1 MKKNAVVCSVVV
13 FCTGP
18 VWSADYLSGQQ
29 KQYIH
34 DGFSLTTSL
43 GYMGGE
49 SKEYVY
55 DNNKLLSRLDWKI
68 KNSAILKMEANYD
81 LLPWLSVNA
90 AGWTS
95 LASGSGHLNDFD
107 WQDPN
112 SSSKTDSSSSRAIL
126 NEANQYDLSLRG
138 WLLNNDNYKAGLIAG
153 YQESRFS
160 MTGKGGTYDYAGED
174 SNGDYD
180 PNLPREHGS
189 FPQNQSVIGYKQ
201 TYRAPYIGLI
211 GKYAINDF
219 EFNALMKYSHW
230 VDAKDNDN
238 HYLTGATSATN
249 TSSAELWAGQIN
261 AGYWVTSQAKV
272 FTEADYT
279 YYPNKRGTIE
289 QWDNDGYQSAS
300 GGGGIQNR
308 NWTITAGLQY
318 LW

>member
-1 MKKNAVVCSVVV
+1 MKTKAVVCGVAIL
-13 FCTGP
+13 CTTP
-18 VWSADYLSGQQ
+18 SWAVDYLSGQE
-29 KQYIH
+29 KQYIY
-34 DGFSLTTSL
+34 DGLSLTTSL

-49 SKEYVY
+49 SREYVY
-55 DNNKLLSRLDWKI
+55 DNDRLLSRLDWKM
-68 KNSAILKMEANYD
+68 KNAAILKMEANYD
-81 LLPWLSVNA
+81 LLPWLSINA
-90 AGWTS
+90 AGWTT
-95 LASGSGHLNDFD
+95 LAAGSGSLKDRD
-107 WQDPN
+107 WQDLN
-112 SSSKTDSSSSRAIL
+112 STNNTDTSFSSATL
-126 NEANQYDLSLRG
+126 NEANEYDLSLRG
-138 WLLNNDNYKAGLIAG
+138 WIFNSENYKAGLIAG

-160 MTGKGGTYDYAGED
+160 MTGKGGTYDYAGTD
-174 SNGDYD
+174 ANGNYD
-180 PNLPREHGS
+180 PNLPREQGT
-189 FPQNQSVIGYKQ
+189 FPANQSVIGYKQ

-261 AGYWVTSQAKV
+261 AGYWVTPQAKV

-279 YYPNKRGTIE
+279 YYPNKKGKIE

-300 GGGGIQNR
+300 SGGGIQNR

>member
-1 MKKNAVVCSVVV
+1 MKTKAVICGVAVICS
-13 FCTGP
+13 TP
-18 VWSADYLSGQQ
+18 VWAVDYLSGQE
-29 KQYIH
+29 KQYIY
-34 DGFSLTTSL
+34 DGLSLTTSL

-49 SKEYVY
+49 SREYVY
-55 DNNKLLSRLDWKI
+55 DNDRLLSRLDWKM
-68 KNSAILKMEANYD
+68 KNAAILKMEANYD
-81 LLPWLSVNA
+81 VLPWLSVNA
-90 AGWTS
+90 AGWTT
-95 LASGSGHLNDFD
+95 LAAGSGSLKDRD
-107 WQDPN
+107 WQDLN
-112 SSSKTDSSSSRAIL
+112 STNNTDTSFSSATL
-126 NEANQYDLSLRG
+126 NEANEYDLSLRG
-138 WLLNNDNYKAGLIAG
+138 WIFNSENYKAGLIAG

-160 MTGKGGTYDYAGED
+160 MTGKGGTYDYAGTD
-174 SNGDYD
+174 ANGNYD
-180 PNLPREHGS
+180 PNLPREQGT
-189 FPQNQSVIGYKQ
+189 FPANQSVIGYKQ

-261 AGYWVTSQAKV
+261 AGYWVTPQAKV

-279 YYPNKRGTIE
+279 YYPNKKGKIE

-300 GGGGIQNR
+300 SGGGIQNR

>member
-1 MKKNAVVCSVVV
+1 MKVNAVVCSFAVI
-13 FCTGP
+13 FSGYAY
-18 VWSADYLSGQQ
+18 SAEYLSGQE

-34 DGFSLTTSL
+34 DGFSLTSSL

-55 DNNKLLSRLDWKI
+55 NEGKLLSRLDWKI

-95 LASGSGHLNDFD
+95 LASGSGHLNDYD
-107 WQDPN
+107 WQDSN
-112 SSSKTDSSSSRAIL
+112 STAYTDSSSSSATL
-126 NEANQYDLSLRG
+126 NEANEYDLSLRG
-138 WLLNNDNYKAGLIAG
+138 WILNAENYKAGVIAG

-160 MTGKGGTYDYAGED
+160 LTARNGTYDYAGTD
-174 SNGDYD
+174 GNNNYN
-180 PNLPREHGS
+180 PNAPRDQGT
-189 FPQNQSVIGYKQ
+189 FPLNKPLVGYKQ

-211 GKYAINDF
+211 GKYSVNDF
-219 EFNALMKYSHW
+219 EFNALAKYSHW

-238 HYLTGATSATN
+238 HYMTGATSATN
-249 TSSAELWAGQIN
+249 TSSAELWAGQID

-272 FTEADYT
+272 FTEANYT
-279 YYPNKRGTIE
+279 YYPNKKGKIE

-300 GGGGIQNR
+300 NGGGIQNR
-308 NWTITAGLQY
+308 NWTFTAGLQY